1 MCIHFSSQSRDL
13 SPTQQPDSNAVGR
26 SKQGLIMMEQGAIDV
41 LLLTADFQVLHV
53 LTVMETA
60 EPLSCKL
67 PAGMNVGAWQQL

>member
-1 MCIHFSSQSRDL
+1 
-13 SPTQQPDSNAVGR
+13 
-26 SKQGLIMMEQGAIDV
+26 MMEQDAIDV